1 MGFGENPRW
10 DQNNNLTTQHQH
22 QLLLSSCELSS
33 SQLPTSK
40 PSQLMDISG
49 YDVNELGSLLF
60 TLGVIHSQMMEVG
73 SHGGD
78 RVETECTF

>member
-22 QLLLSSCELSS
+22 QLLLSSREFSS

-60 TLGVIHSQMMEVG
+60 TLGVIQSQMMEVG

-78 RVETECTF
+78 RVETECAF